1 MIPHE
6 LEDDFPYYQSITKKI
21 NYEMVKDMGLA
32 KVSLTIHK
40 KHSIWFWETTP
51 EESLK
56 NYYYILST

>member
-32 KVSLTIHK
+32 KISLSMKEIQFYLEK
-40 KHSIWFWETTP
+40 P
-51 EESLK
+51 
-56 NYYYILST
+56 